1 MLCLKETNKGPK
13 ASTADTE
20 AACKT
25 TSFISLKN
33 RFTFKLNN
41 PIYESVGTN
50 L

>member
-1 MLCLKETNKGPK
+1 MCCLKETNKSPK
-13 ASTADTE
+13 ASAVE
-20 AACKT
+20 PGAACK

-50 L
+50 V